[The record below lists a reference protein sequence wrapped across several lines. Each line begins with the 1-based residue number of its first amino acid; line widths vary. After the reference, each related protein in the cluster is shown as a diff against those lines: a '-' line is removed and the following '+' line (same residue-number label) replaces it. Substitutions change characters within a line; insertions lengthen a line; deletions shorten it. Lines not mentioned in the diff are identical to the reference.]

1 MGSAA
6 SPTPA
11 ASSAAT
17 EWCALRG
24 ADSLTRTGSLIRRH
38 RVVRPPRGR
47 QHHPHRQ
54 PHPPPQSGAT
64 SAGSAASPHRQ
75 PHPPPQSSAPPSG
88 PAASLAHRR
97 QHPHRLLPCTTPL
110 PASIT
115 QAPVPDGHAAEMTA
129 PRGAHY
135 SITAGERRRTHG
147 QDRPPTYRSQR
158 GRTAE
163 KKAATTTLTDA
174 QDSLSSD
181 TIQSVAH
188 GHIPLPKLP
197 AYRKKR
203 RKTFFLRIYARFH
216 PVSQKFPTFVAGQS
230 AQRGWRVH
238 FKEV

>member
-1 MGSAA
+1 M
-6 SPTPA
+6 
-11 ASSAAT
+11 
-17 EWCALRG
+17 
-24 ADSLTRTGSLIRRH
+24 ADRPRVRSLTRGY
-38 RVVRPPRGR
+38 RVVRPLRGR
-47 QHHPHRQ
+47 QHHPHQQ
-54 PHPPPQSGAT
+54 PHPPPQSGA
-64 SAGSAASPHRQ
+64 
-75 PHPPPQSSAPPSG
+75 PPTG
-88 PAASLAHRR
+88 PAASPAPAASSAATEQCDPCGVGSLIRRHRAVRPPRGRLSHPAHRR

-115 QAPVPDGHAAEMTA
+115 QAPVPDGHAAGMTA
-129 PRGAHY
+129 PRGPHY

-203 RKTFFLRIYARFH
+203 RKTFF
-216 PVSQKFPTFVAGQS
+216 
-230 AQRGWRVH
+230 
-238 FKEV
+238 